1 MRYILSLLTFGAAAL
16 MMRPLNGQSVDPSAS
31 SPYGGPPITF
41 GELAASSGSGP
52 LTPSSSSI
60 CPTGTNPNCVVT
72 GQYSRGRL
80 GQNALEQTLADYNTT
95 TNPLP
100 NTFTWINYY
109 ATNSNDYYYIVATG
123 KGAKYNPTHG
133 PTSLA

>member
-1 MRYILSLLTFGAAAL
+1 
-16 MMRPLNGQSVDPSAS
+16 
-31 SPYGGPPITF
+31 
-41 GELAASSGSGP
+41 
-52 LTPSSSSI
+52 
-60 CPTGTNPNCVVT
+60 
-72 GQYSRGRL
+72 
-80 GQNALEQTLADYNTT
+80 LEQTLADYNTT